1 MTTSTALISESDAC
15 MLKINTRY
23 LSPDSAPGAMV
34 ETKDQ
39 SLSGLER
46 RINEA
51 GEALLDS
58 FARVIDQVPGG
69 DAGPQR
75 LSKELGIDKVL
86 ASRMLKA
93 VRAPD
98 AMSVVHRVPGPEPMR
113 RVIKASSKLGVNP
126 DDIKQAELAI
136 DRFETLIRTEIG
148 DRSALE
154 AILSA
159 WVPEARREFELRRK
173 QAAFRAMSQLKGAQ
187 AEVYAECAIFWPSA
201 DGEHIDIVWIKSV
214 FGLQRLRPGMRVKF
228 TSHRAVEEGA
238 GRQTYTIT
246 GDPVESVDSATLAQ
260 YCSSPAPKLEVHHAG
275 EVMHYLLE
283 PGGFGARNAIDL
295 VTCEVNR
302 GEIPR
307 YIPTSRN
314 RKAWA
319 SSDINIPS
327 RRMQFDVL
335 VHRDLYTNGYPEL
348 RVYDTT
354 IQGQADI
361 NDPSRDIDQ
370 LDLLESIENLGSGLT
385 RFGSSNVPRY
395 RAMIGEVCEKLG
407 FDSGL
412 LRGYRVSTDYPIYGS
427 QTAMLFPTQDRH
439 DGA

>member
-1 MTTSTALISESDAC
+1 MSNPSEP
-15 MLKINTRY
+15 IR
-23 LSPDSAPGAMV
+23 SPDAAPDALL
-34 ETKDQ
+34 EPKDPG
-39 SLSGLER
+39 LSGLER

-51 GEALLDS
+51 GEALLSS
-58 FARVIDQVPGG
+58 FVRVIDQIPGG

-75 LSKELGIDKVL
+75 LAKELGIDKVL

-113 RVIKASSKLGVNP
+113 RVLKASSKLGVKP
-126 DDIKQAELAI
+126 IDIKHAGEAI

-173 QAAFRAMSQLKGAQ
+173 QSAFRAMSQLKGAQ
-187 AEVYAECAIFWPSA
+187 AEVYAEAAIFWPSD
-201 DGEHIDIVWIKSV
+201 DGERIDIVWIKSV
-214 FGLQRLRPGMRVKF
+214 FGMQRLRPGMRVKF
-228 TSHRAVEEGA
+228 SSHRRVEDGG
-238 GRQTYTIT
+238 GRQPRTLA
-246 GDPVESVDSATLAQ
+246 GEPMVGVDSATLAQ
-260 YCSSPAPKLEVHHAG
+260 YCSDPTPSLEAHAAG
-275 EVMHYLLE
+275 EMVHYLLE
-283 PGGFGARNAIDL
+283 PGGFGAGSAINL

-319 SSDINIPS
+319 SSEINIPS

-335 VHRDLYTNGYPEL
+335 VHKDLYRNRHPEL
-348 RVYDTT
+348 RIYDTT
-354 IQGQADI
+354 IGGQADI
-361 NDPSRDIDQ
+361 NDPSRDVDQ
-370 LDLLESIENLGSGLT
+370 IDLLESIEQLGSGLN
-385 RFGSSNVPRY
+385 RFGSSHVPRY
-395 RAMIGEVCEKLG
+395 RALLGEVCSTLG
-407 FDSGL
+407 YDPEQM
-412 LRGYRVSTDYPIYGS
+412 RGYRVSSDYPIYGM
-427 QTAMLFPTQDRH
+427 QTAMLFTTEDRP
-439 DGA
+439 DA